1 MKKRLLSFSF
11 ALLLLLV
18 YAIPVFAA
26 DADAETQTHDARFV
40 DQAGLLTEGEA
51 QELTAKLDE
60 ISERQQF
67 EVVIVTTTDLEGK
80 TPEAYADD
88 YYDYHNYG
96 YGKNKDGVLFL
107 RYINGDDKKV
117 HISTTGL
124 GIKAFTDEEIQST
137 IDKMATDISNGNYAS
152 AFTTFANE
160 ADKQAT
166 DAKKFPIKRLLIAFI
181 IGIIVAF
188 IVIKSVQGSY
198 KPVRFKSNASDYLV
212 QGSLQVTGGY
222 ENFLYSNV
230 TQTARS
236 ESKGGSSTHSGSS
249 GTSHGGGGRS
259 I

>member
-1 MKKRLLSFSF
+1 MKKRLFSFSL

-26 DADAETQTHDARFV
+26 DGETQTHDPRFV
-40 DQAGLLTEGEA
+40 DQAGLLTESEA

-67 EVVIVTTTDLEGK
+67 EVVVVTTTDLEGK

-107 RYINGDDKKV
+107 RYINGDSKEV

-137 IDKMATDISNGNYAS
+137 IDKMAGDIQGGNYAA

-181 IGIIVAF
+181 IGLIVAF
-188 IVIKSVQGSY
+188 IVIKSVEGKY
-198 KPVRFKSNASDYLV
+198 KPVRFKSNASDYLA
-212 QGSLQVTGGY
+212 QGSLQITGGY

-230 TQTARS
+230 TQTARNDDKS
-236 ESKGGSSTHSGSS
+236 GGSSTHTGSS